1 MSNQSLPTISG
12 EFGVVRDPDLR
23 WNDQGRPWVV
33 VRGVA
38 KSRKYDK
45 DTNEWSDGD
54 ALYIDILLS
63 GQMAENIT
71 ESVTVGDTITV
82 SGRLAYKEWKTK
94 EGESRH
100 SYQIQ
105 ADYIGVSVR
114 FAPQKSAR
122 LDSGMRKSPEAA
134 KQDAVEEAP
143 VPF

>member
-23 WNDQGRPWVV
+23 FNDSGRPWVV

-38 KSRKYDK
+38 KSRRYDK
-45 DTNEWSDGD
+45 STESFVDGD
-54 ALYIDILLS
+54 NLYIDILCS
-63 GQMAENIT
+63 GKMAENLT

-82 SGRLAYKEWKTK
+82 TGNLAYKEWKTK

-105 ADYIGVSVR
+105 ADYVGVSVR
-114 FAPQKSAR
+114 FQEQRSSR
-122 LDSGMRKSPEAA
+122 LESGMRKSPEAA
-134 KQDAVEEAP
+134 AQDQAAEP